1 MEFRCRKPIHQQ
13 QGSYAIFRVI
23 NNFMQNNDRD
33 LDAGSTD
40 TASKPHVDEAGSVN
54 ISGYVRVFDPNTDE
68 TLVESRE

>member
-1 MEFRCRKPIHQQ
+1 
-13 QGSYAIFRVI
+13 
-23 NNFMQNNDRD
+23 MQNNDRD

-40 TASKPHVDEAGSVN
+40 TASKPRVDEAGSVN

>member
-1 MEFRCRKPIHQQ
+1 
-13 QGSYAIFRVI
+13 
-23 NNFMQNNDRD
+23 MQNNDRD